1 MRSSARGRWRDALRV
16 RLPASFYLLHLIR
29 GARSVPLTHWY
40 DELLEDVKAYVGAKP
55 DLVVNAGLSVSGL
68 QHVGRLRGE
77 ITLSQLL
84 TRSLRAEGR
93 NVLQSL
99 VLYTQD
105 EWKAKE
111 AQIGQFPGDEGR
123 QYIGRRLI
131 DVPDPF
137 GCHGGW
143 VDHYWKDFGGVL
155 DRFAPSPDPG
165 KRARGESDV
174 RIVTTTEAYRNPEMQ
189 AVVRDLASRPEE
201 VRALVNKYR
210 SRRPYPASWLPFEA
224 FCEGCGT
231 IGATTVRL
239 ERTTVSYH
247 CEKCGHE
254 GQSSIEKGKL
264 NWRLEWAALW
274 KVYRVDIEPF
284 GKDHAT
290 PGGSRDSC
298 KEIIE
303 TLLRTRAPFGIPY
316 EWVGISDRG
325 KDLGDM
331 GSSDFLGFS
340 PAQWL
345 EIGDPEVIRY
355 PYAFNPISRRV
366 VFDLSR
372 VDALHDTYD
381 MAEAAFYSEDREGD
395 DDAIARS
402 YELAQLDPPPREQP
416 FALSY
421 RHAAFLAQ
429 ISPASNRIEWSLRRL
444 RDTGILAQD
453 LTTFEEARVAR
464 RLAQAGRWVEAHAPE
479 NRVVLLENL
488 TPAVLE
494 QLEPNDRDALRAYA
508 DKAAGIPWSEAAIKD
523 SMVSLTK
530 GGKLPVETPRFF
542 RDLYL
547 VLLGQERG
555 PRAAPFLAVLAKDWV
570 LNRLRE
576 AAH

>member
-1 MRSSARGRWRDALRV
+1 M
-16 RLPASFYLLHLIR
+16 
-29 GARSVPLTHWY
+29 
-40 DELLEDVKAYVGAKP
+40 
-55 DLVVNAGLSVSGL
+55 NAGLSVSGL

-77 ITLSQLL
+77 ITLSQIL

-111 AQIGQFPGDEGR
+111 KQIAQFPGDEGS

-137 GCHGGW
+137 GCHGTW
-143 VDHYWKDFGGVL
+143 VDHYWVDFGGVL
-155 DRFAPSPDPG
+155 DRFAPSPDLR

-174 RIVTTTEAYRNPEMQ
+174 RIVTTTQAYENPEMQ
-189 AVVRDLASRPEE
+189 AIVRDLAARAEE
-201 VRALVNKYR
+201 VRLLVNKYR
-210 SRRPYPASWLPFEA
+210 SRRPYPQGWIPFEA
-224 FCEGCGT
+224 FCDACGK
-231 IGATTVRL
+231 IGAKTVGIDGTLAR
-239 ERTTVSYH
+239 YK

-254 GQSSIEKGKL
+254 GTSSVTKGKL
-264 NWRLEWAALW
+264 NWRLEWASLW

-303 TLLRTRAPFGIPY
+303 TLLKTRAPMGIPY
-316 EWVGISDRG
+316 EWVGIADRG

-345 EIGDPEVIRY
+345 EVGDPEVIRY
-355 PYAFNPISRRV
+355 AYTFNPIFRRV

-372 VDALHDTYD
+372 ADGLHDTYD
-381 MAEAAFYSEDREGD
+381 MAEAAYYSDEREGD
-395 DDAIARS
+395 EEAQARS
-402 YELAQLDPPPREQP
+402 FELAQLGPVPEETP

-429 ISPASNRIEWSLRRL
+429 IGPSEGCLEWCLGRL
-444 RDTGILAQD
+444 RDTGILPHEPTD
-453 LTTFEEARVAR
+453 VERGRIER
-464 RLAQAGRWVEAHAPE
+464 RLRQAGAWVAKHAPE
-479 NRVVLLENL
+479 NEVALLEALPPSVRAQL
-488 TPAVLE
+488 TE
-494 QLEPNDRDALRAYA
+494 EDRNALRAYA
-508 DKAAGIPWSEAAIKD
+508 DRAAGIAWSEDAIKE

-530 GGKLPVETPRFF
+530 TGKLPVDTPRFF

-555 PRAAPFLAVLAKDWV
+555 PRAAPFLAVLPKEWV
-570 LNRLRE
+570 VSRLRE
-576 AAH
+576 ASL